1 MVFFIIIR
9 LLDIMIWDIMVI
21 IIGNNLKVICVN
33 VKFLIVYVLF
43 VGRIIMIF
51 RNICKKKILRNKEI
65 CIVVFKNIFD
75 CENNIRCKKI
85 KF

>member
-51 RNICKKKILRNKEI
+51 RNICK
-65 CIVVFKNIFD
+65 
-75 CENNIRCKKI
+75 
-85 KF
+85 